1 MFHIVDSTGEWL
13 ATYADMV
20 TAHRQARTT
29 HGHRYGYLLR
39 GRDGA
44 EMARHVRH
52 MRRKG
57 IPTMRLPDGVREVV
71 VSPEPPEAEGEEVAA

>member
-1 MFHIVDSTGEWL
+1 MFHIVDSTGEWH

-52 MRRKG
+52 VRRKG
-57 IPTMRLPDGVREVV
+57 RQRQMVRLQVV
-71 VSPEPPEAEGEEVAA
+71 VRLQSF